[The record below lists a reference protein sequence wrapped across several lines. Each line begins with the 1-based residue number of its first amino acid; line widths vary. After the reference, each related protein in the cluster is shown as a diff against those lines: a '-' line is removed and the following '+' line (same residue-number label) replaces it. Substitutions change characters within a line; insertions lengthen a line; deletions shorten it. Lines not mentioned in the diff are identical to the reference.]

1 MAFLAI
7 PYPILDPQL
16 QNPVTDFQM
25 AVRAVMITASLCST
39 IFSVGS
45 IAISLLHIRKHRTE
59 RTAQEYCEFLESEHH
74 HLYGHRPLAMLW
86 SLPYAF
92 LMWSV
97 LAFSAA
103 IMLFCVTAGG
113 LVTEVTLL
121 TLSGCMVF
129 WILISVWYFWKRE
142 TRWTSTV
149 EGVSRPSFRM
159 HIPNWFWDLRANTLA
174 KMT

>member
-7 PYPILDPQL
+7 PYPILNPQL
-16 QNPVTDFQM
+16 QDPVTDIEQLLRI
-25 AVRAVMITASLCST
+25 AMITASLCST
-39 IFSVGS
+39 VFSVGS

-59 RTAQEYCEFLESEHH
+59 RTAEEYCDFLQAEHH

-103 IMLFCVTAGG
+103 VMLFC
-113 LVTEVTLL
+113 
-121 TLSGCMVF
+121 
-129 WILISVWYFWKRE
+129 
-142 TRWTSTV
+142 
-149 EGVSRPSFRM
+149 
-159 HIPNWFWDLRANTLA
+159 
-174 KMT
+174 